1 MNDSNNKILIP
12 LIASVTLVIGI
23 LMGISLT
30 VGKVGSRSSSSSPS
44 AKKLMNIFEIIDQE
58 YVDDVNREDLLEQT
72 ISEMLHRLDPHSNY
86 IPARDLK
93 RMTESIQGQFGGVG
107 IRFTILRDTLFVTNV
122 IADAPAFLVDVQ
134 KFDKIIIVD
143 GDTIAGIGLTN
154 EKVQELLKGEAG
166 TAVDLVVERNGEY
179 LNKKVVRGMVPIS
192 SVTAGFMINE
202 KVGYIRL
209 NQFSMQSHKEFFN
222 AFLKLRNQGMEKL
235 IFDLRYNGGGV
246 MSAAVNI
253 ADGLLPVGK
262 TIVST
267 RGKNQPER
275 IDKSQSPELYEDLDI
290 VILINQASASASE
303 IVAGAIQD
311 NDRGTIIGRRSF
323 GKGLVQQDIEL
334 IDGSNVR
341 LTTSRYYTPTG
352 RSIQKAYSG
361 DYEDYMMDELQRFEH
376 GELYE
381 PDSSLLVDS
390 LKYMTPGG
398 KTVYGG
404 GGIMPDIFVPI
415 DTANNSAYLRRL
427 QYSNALSDFAFDF
440 IRKNPLDQFKTFN
453 DFDKRFVI
461 SNQIMNDLV
470 KYAHNNYAISPDE
483 KGLKRSR
490 EIIANQLKGEIARQK
505 WLEDGLFFVRNQID
519 KEVLKALEVIGG
531 GN

>member
-1 MNDSNNKILIP
+1 MNDTNNKILIP
-12 LIASVTLVIGI
+12 LVASVTLVIGI
-23 LMGISLT
+23 LMGISLSA
-30 VGKVGSRSSSSSPS
+30 GKVGARSSSSSPS
-44 AKKLMNIFEIIDQE
+44 AKKLMNIFEIIDTE
-58 YVDDVNREDLLEQT
+58 YVDEVDKEALLEQT

-86 IPARDLK
+86 IPARELK

-122 IADAPAFLVDVQ
+122 VEDAPAFRAGIE
-134 KFDKIIIVD
+134 KFDKIIIID
-143 GDTIAGIGLTN
+143 GDTVAGIGLTN
-154 EKVQELLKGEAG
+154 ERVQELLKGEAG
-166 TAVDLVVERNGEY
+166 TAVDLVIERRGGY
-179 LNKKVVRGMVPIS
+179 LLNKKVVRGMVPINS
-192 SVTAGFMINE
+192 ITAAFMIDD
-202 KVGYIRL
+202 KTGYIRL

-235 IFDLRYNGGGV
+235 VFDLRYNGGGV

-253 ADGLLPVGK
+253 ADGILPVGK

-275 IDKSQSPELYEDLDI
+275 IDKSQNPELYEDLDI

-311 NDRGTIIGRRSF
+311 NDRGIIIGRRSF

-352 RSIQKAYSG
+352 RSIQKAYGG
-361 DYEDYMMDELQRFEH
+361 DYEDYMMDEIQRFEH

-390 LKYMTPGG
+390 LKYTTPGG

-415 DTANNSAYLRRL
+415 DTANNSGYLRRL
-427 QYSNALSDFAFDF
+427 QYSNAFSDFAFDF
-440 IRKNPLDQFKTFN
+440 ARKNNLDKYKNFKEFDE
-453 DFDKRFVI
+453 DFQI
-461 SNQIMNDLV
+461 SEKMINDLV
-470 KYAHNNYAISPDE
+470 KYAYDNYSISPDE
-483 KGLKRSR
+483 KGLRRSR
-490 EIIANQLKGEIARQK
+490 TIIENQLKGEIARQK
-505 WLEDGLFFVRNQID
+505 WLEDGLFFIRNQID
-519 KEVLKALEVIGG
+519 KEVLKALEVIR
-531 GN
+531 